1 VVNGTDYESRA
12 LAALARAREASG
24 EDRWHEHVAAVVNAL
39 LAVAQVVDEAKR
51 QARESTDELQAAL
64 AVVASAVAGQRR

>member
-1 VVNGTDYESRA
+1 MVNGKDYESRA

-24 EDRWHEHVAAVVNAL
+24 EDRWHEHVTAVVNAL

-51 QARESTDELQAAL
+51 QARESADELQAAL
-64 AVVASAVAGQRR
+64 SVIASAVAGQRR